1 MNNHFE
7 TFLFVVGIAALLVGA
22 VCLVV
27 NIEKANRDD
36 HDYS

>member
-1 MNNHFE
+1 MSFE
-7 TFLFVVGIAALLVGA
+7 TFLFIVGLAVLLVGA

-27 NIEKANRDD
+27 NIEKANHDD